1 MAVSFLSS
9 SVAASTVRHGRRMID
24 AAIGAIGGGP
34 VLHMSSPEAPHVP
47 YRCRGLNGWTA
58 DEL

>member
-1 MAVSFLSS
+1 
-9 SVAASTVRHGRRMID
+9 MID
-24 AAIGAIGGGP
+24 AAIGAIGRAP

-47 YRCRGLNGWTA
+47 YKCRGLNGWTA